1 VIPITL
7 VSGFLGSGKST
18 LIARLVRQP
27 GFARTAVIVNEFGEV
42 GIDHA
47 LLSRGKEDDIVL
59 LDSGCICCTMTS
71 SLEDTLETLYYKRQS
86 EGLDFDRVVI
96 ETTGIADPGPI
107 AQALAGG
114 MYLSRLYHF
123 QSLVVTVD
131 AVHGS
136 EQLEHHEENR
146 RQVAMADRLLLT
158 KADIAQPQA
167 LERTR
172 AAIRAMNPLAPVLS
186 VVQGVIDPLR
196 VIAPSRLCRHEI
208 DAGTASQE
216 ANDHHPDYDH
226 GDEHAGEHAH
236 ESGFAHAYTTA
247 SARIPGAVSWERYAA
262 WLEMLRSELGTSL
275 LRAKGVLRFDDGE
288 LRAVQGVQLL
298 FSPPAAIEESVAGDL
313 EGAVVLIAHG
323 VEPARLQACIRA
335 LGAAASATVI

>member
-1 VIPITL
+1 MIPITL

-27 GFARTAVIVNEFGEV
+27 GFARTAVIVNEFGDV

-47 LLSRGKEDDIVL
+47 LVSRGKEDDIVL

-71 SLEDTLETLYYKRQS
+71 SLEDTLESLYYKRES
-86 EGLDFDRVVI
+86 GALDFDRVVI

-107 AQALAGG
+107 AHVLAGG
-114 MYLSRLYHF
+114 IYLSRLYQF
-123 QSLVVTVD
+123 ESLVVTVD
-131 AVHGS
+131 AVHGC

-158 KADIAQPQA
+158 KTDIAQPQA

-172 AAIRAMNPLAPVLS
+172 SSIRAMNGLAPMMS
-186 VVQGVIDPLR
+186 VVQGVVEPSE
-196 VIAPSRLCRHEI
+196 VIASSRLSR
-208 DAGTASQE
+208 DQF
-216 ANDHHPDYDH
+216 
-226 GDEHAGEHAH
+226 HAGSARPALPRGVHDHDDGHEHQAH
-236 ESGFAHAYTTA
+236 EPAFAHEYTTA
-247 SARIPGAVSWERYAA
+247 SARVPGRVSWEAYAA
-262 WLEMLRSELGTSL
+262 WLEMLRAELGSNL

-288 LRAVQGVQLL
+288 LRAIQGVQLL
-298 FSPPAAIEESVAGDL
+298 FSPPAAIEESVGGDL
-313 EGAVVLIAHG
+313 EGAVVLIAHH

-335 LGAAASATVI
+335 LGAVASSTVS

>member
-1 VIPITL
+1 MIPITL

-27 GFARTAVIVNEFGEV
+27 GFARTAVIVNEFGDV

-47 LLSRGKEDDIVL
+47 LVSRGKEDDIVL

-71 SLEDTLETLYYKRQS
+71 SLEDTLESLYYKRQDG
-86 EGLDFDRVVI
+86 GLDFDRVVI

-114 MYLSRLYHF
+114 IYLSRLYHF
-123 QSLVVTVD
+123 ESLVVTVD
-131 AVHGS
+131 AIHGC
-136 EQLEHHEENR
+136 EELERHEENR

-158 KADIAQPQA
+158 KTDIAQPQA
-167 LERTR
+167 MERTSS
-172 AAIRAMNPLAPVLS
+172 AIRAMNSLAPMLS
-186 VVQGVIDPLR
+186 VVQGVIDPSE
-196 VIAPSRLCRHEI
+196 VIAPARLSRPELHTETHQHE
-208 DAGTASQE
+208 
-216 ANDHHPDYDH
+216 H
-226 GDEHAGEHAH
+226 EHET
-236 ESGFAHAYTTA
+236 GFAHGYTTA
-247 SARIPGAVSWERYAA
+247 SARVPGAISWERYST
-262 WLEMLRSELGTSL
+262 WLEMLRSDLGPSL
-275 LRAKGVLRFDDGE
+275 LRAKGVLRFDDGG

-298 FSPPAAIEESVAGDL
+298 FSPPVAIEESVGGDL

-335 LGAAASATVI
+335 LGGAVSETVS